1 MKVYLDSKDRTKP
14 RRIVEVEKISESDKA
29 FKVRLPDGNIISRKK
44 SRDIPQAPENKKK
57 EGTTK

>member
-29 FKVRLPDGNIISRKK
+29 FKVRLPDGNIITRKK
-44 SRDIPQAPENKKK
+44 SRDIPKEPEKQKV
-57 EGTTK
+57 EGTEK